1 MLHPMAATAPPT
13 TLTFNS
19 THAVITGVRYQHL
32 GTCRVCRK
40 SSHTWSDNGE
50 LRVGLHIR
58 NNGKTCRWYSEL
70 HPAPP
75 VPHDAC
81 PHCGA
86 TGRWWYPMRNTSPLD
101 SNPYYVSAMGDAYER
116 EQEVYARLR
125 EVRPE
130 ACERADR
137 ADARGH
143 KRFPAPKGA

>member
-1 MLHPMAATAPPT
+1 
-13 TLTFNS
+13 
-19 THAVITGVRYQHL
+19 
-32 GTCRVCRK
+32 
-40 SSHTWSDNGE
+40 
-50 LRVGLHIR
+50 
-58 NNGKTCRWYSEL
+58 
-70 HPAPP
+70 
-75 VPHDAC
+75 
-81 PHCGA
+81 
-86 TGRWWYPMRNTSPLD
+86 MRNTSPLD